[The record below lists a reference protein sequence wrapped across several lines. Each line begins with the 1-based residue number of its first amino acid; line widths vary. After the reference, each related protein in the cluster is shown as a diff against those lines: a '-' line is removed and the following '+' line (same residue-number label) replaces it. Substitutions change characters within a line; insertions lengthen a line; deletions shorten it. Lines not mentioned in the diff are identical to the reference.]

1 MTDQG
6 EGKESIAP
14 PAAIKQRLLTLV
26 DSLSDLQ
33 GLRPIPHCSGI
44 TGKVLV
50 RDRGRLTVALRFEPG
65 AVMPGH
71 SHIGDEQSYVVS
83 GSCRFGDRTLAQ
95 GDFFSID
102 AGTSHGD
109 IVSDAGCLLLVT
121 ADSRD
126 FT

>member
-1 MTDQG
+1 MGQTGD
-6 EGKESIAP
+6 EKDSIAP

-26 DSLSDLQ
+26 DSLRDLQ
-33 GLRPIPHCSGI
+33 GLRPVPHCSGI
-44 TGKVLV
+44 AGKVLV

-65 AVMPGH
+65 AVMRGH
-71 SHIGDEQSYVVS
+71 GHIGDEQSYVVS

-95 GDFFSID
+95 GDFFSIA

-126 FT
+126 FV